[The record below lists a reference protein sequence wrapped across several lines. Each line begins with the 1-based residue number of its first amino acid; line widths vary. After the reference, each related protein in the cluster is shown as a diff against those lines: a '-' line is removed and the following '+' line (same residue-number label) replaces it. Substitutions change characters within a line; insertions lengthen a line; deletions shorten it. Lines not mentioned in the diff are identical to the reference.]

1 MANEIRIAVIGQAA
15 FGEQVLKALIDN
27 NENVVAVFSPP
38 DKEGRDYDPL
48 KKAALESN
56 TPTYQFSRMRD
67 NGAIETFLSLDT
79 DLCVMAFVT
88 DIVPDKIL
96 EAPSIGTI
104 QYHPSLLPKHRGPS
118 SINWPIINGEK
129 ETGLTIFW
137 PDKGL
142 DTGPILL
149 QKSTIIEENDTLG
162 SIYFGRLFPMGVK
175 AMVEAVELVRRG
187 EAPRI
192 DQNDKIAT
200 YEGWCRQEDVIINWN
215 DNIDNVYNMIRG
227 SDPSPGAGSTYK
239 GDGIRLFKASKY
251 LQEGGPTPG
260 TVTDITEE
268 TFSVQALGGCVRV
281 GRVQPRGSAKI
292 MAPEWTSLVG
302 LGVGDIFGI

>member
-1 MANEIRIAVIGQAA
+1 MSNDIRIAVIGQAT

-38 DKEGRDYDPL
+38 DKEGKDYDPL
-48 KKAALESN
+48 KKAALECN

-67 NGAIETFLSLDT
+67 TEAIETFLSLNT

-149 QKSTIIEENDTLG
+149 QKTTTIEANDTLG
-162 SIYFGRLFPMGVK
+162 SLYFGRLFPMGVE

-200 YEGWCRQEDVIINWN
+200 YEGWCRQGDVIIDWN
-215 DNIDNVYNMIRG
+215 DNIDNIYNMIRG

-239 GDGIRLFKASKY
+239 GNTIRLFKASKY
-251 LQEGGPTPG
+251 LREGDSIPG
-260 TVTDITEE
+260 KVTDITEE
-268 TFSVQALGGCVRV
+268 AFSVQAPGGCVKI
-281 GRVQPRGSAKI
+281 GRVQPHGSVKI
-292 MAPEWTSLVG
+292 MASEWISSVG
-302 LGVGDIFGI
+302 LRVGDIFGL